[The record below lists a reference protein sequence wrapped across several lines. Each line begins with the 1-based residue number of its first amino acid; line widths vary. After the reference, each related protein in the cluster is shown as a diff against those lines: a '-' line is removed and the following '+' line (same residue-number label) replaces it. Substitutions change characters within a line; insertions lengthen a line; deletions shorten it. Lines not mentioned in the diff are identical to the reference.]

1 MNDQS
6 RSNGKQEEGLLRSLK
21 SRHVQLIA
29 LGGIIG
35 SSYFLGSGY
44 IIDKDKPAAVFAYI
58 LGGAIVYMVMI
69 CFGELAVA
77 IPKPGSFISYTNDLL
92 SQMLALL
99 DYMVTYVPSEMIAAG
114 IIMHNFFSTNFTKRQ
129 KLNREENKYKLY
141 SCL

>member
-44 IIDKDKPAAVFAYI
+44 IIDKAKPAAVFAYI

-69 CFGELAVA
+69 CLGELAVA
-77 IPKPGSFISYTNDLL
+77 IPKSGSFISYANDLL
-92 SQMLALL
+92 SPTLALL
-99 DYMVTYVPSEMIAAG
+99 DGHTGLHGLHMF
-114 IIMHNFFSTNFTKRQ
+114 HQ
-129 KLNREENKYKLY
+129 K
-141 SCL
+141 